1 MSEAYAGVEDLQVHA
16 NNSGYASNFGKSKCA
31 YCWIKSVESNDTD
44 GDHLEVHWGYHDESR
59 DSYFTSAFPRARGV
73 QDYKIQVA
81 LKTTASLVEN
91 NIVELGSLALESETA
106 GNVVSYNYWAGESDR
121 NSTNAAIGGIDFR
134 GEQLQFNLLEGNV
147 LTTMHSDLVSFASG
161 ETTAY

>member
-106 GNVVSYNYWAGESDR
+106 GNVVSYNYWA
-121 NSTNAAIGGIDFR
+121 
-134 GEQLQFNLLEGNV
+134 
-147 LTTMHSDLVSFASG
+147 
-161 ETTAY
+161 